1 MIKENEIGIFYPLFT
16 ASGGEFF
23 FNVLL
28 DTLGKSFNYL
38 IIILFSHLVV
48 SLVFCYLT
56 SLKLTCIQ
64 IFSRTFIHD
73 APTPLTMSYSRTSGT
88 ALAKT
93 RLDSPG

>member
-1 MIKENEIGIFYPLFT
+1 MIKERTVGTFYPLFM
-16 ASGGEFF
+16 ASEREFF
-23 FNVLL
+23 FSVML
-28 DTLGKSFNYL
+28 DSLEKSFNYS
-38 IIILFSHLVV
+38 IIILFSHLGV

-56 SLKLTCIQ
+56 SLKLIGIK

-93 RLDSPG
+93 RLDSPR